1 MGVSGLKLRL
11 NVLVLTLLYLVNLQG
26 QNKLYHNGKD
36 TVYVVDTVY
45 VQDTIFIQKIE
56 ISPLYKDKSNF
67 LVSESATIS
76 NFSILSKSII
86 NLQNVQEMKSLKNLV
101 LGCLSMVFAETTV
114 AQLNIQVGGSIKS
127 NGTNLFIRSGMEGS
141 SISGY
146 DYASAMHV
154 GIGYNW
160 DVLKQ
165 KISLGLGL
173 QYYYQFQSNEYIVK
187 NSSTLVYV
195 SRESQNT
202 ISMPLMLRY
211 NLSIKNK
218 KIFQPVLGIELA
230 KPLDNGEVR
239 FQKNNVDIFIGSQ
252 ENLLNIGLM
261 AGFDTRINQ
270 HFDLKVL
277 ASCIVTGNE
286 LLYTSQEDVIAFNRG
301 PGRVDIGL
309 RYQFPRKEKVISVQ

>member
-36 TVYVVDTVY
+36 TLYVVDTVY
-45 VQDTIFIQKIE
+45 VQDTIFIKKIE
-56 ISPLYKDKSNF
+56 FSPLYKDKSNF

-86 NLQNVQEMKSLKNLV
+86 NLQNVKKRKSLKNLV

-114 AQLNIQVGGSIKS
+114 AQLNIQVGGSLIS
-127 NGTNLFIRSGMEGS
+127 NGTSIYIRSGMEGS
-141 SISGY
+141 SIN
-146 DYASAMHV
+146 DDDTAPAMHV
-154 GIGYNW
+154 GIGYKW
-160 DVLKQ
+160 DILRQ
-165 KISLGLGL
+165 KISLSLGL

-187 NSSTLVYV
+187 NSSTLVYI

-202 ISMPLMLRY
+202 ISLPLMLRY

-230 KPLDNGEVR
+230 KPLENGEVR
-239 FQKNNVDIFIGSQ
+239 IQKNNQLHICP
-252 ENLLNIGLM
+252 
-261 AGFDTRINQ
+261 
-270 HFDLKVL
+270 K
-277 ASCIVTGNE
+277 
-286 LLYTSQEDVIAFNRG
+286 
-301 PGRVDIGL
+301 
-309 RYQFPRKEKVISVQ
+309 